1 MGDTEHHINQG
12 GKTTATQL
20 KSFLRAQKSR
30 SGPVFTSLLIQN
42 QTTEES
48 RKQTTRERLNDQ
60 STALS
65 SAQCCLAPSSGDDG
79 CTTIPATREQIG
91 RRRGSAP
98 LQSVAIQAV
107 ATPPSTRGIGAPR
120 DPAQSGAPPD
130 ASLVLCSS
138 RPDDN
143 MAMEALHG
151 QTIDSMGRS
160 PESCTGHRDWYEYCQ
175 ETGDREPL
183 DGSRRLKSKST
194 SHTKRPK
201 NKKPPP
207 KGWLNNVH

>member
-1 MGDTEHHINQG
+1 M
-12 GKTTATQL
+12 A
-20 KSFLRAQKSR
+20 
-30 SGPVFTSLLIQN
+30 
-42 QTTEES
+42 
-48 RKQTTRERLNDQ
+48 LN
-60 STALS
+60 
-65 SAQCCLAPSSGDDG
+65 SAQCCLAPSSGGDG
-79 CTTIPATREQIG
+79 YTTTPATREQIG
-91 RRRGSAP
+91 RRRESA
-98 LQSVAIQAV
+98 LLESVAIPAV
-107 ATPPSTRGIGAPR
+107 TTPPSTRGIGEQR

-160 PESCTGHRDWYEYCQ
+160 PESCTDHLDWYEYCQ

-194 SHTKRPK
+194 RHTKRPK

-207 KGWLNNVH
+207 KGWLNQRSMNEVKAQ